1 MPRQLKINV
10 DANYNP
16 SAPFTVNFAAPVIIE
31 PGNKIA
37 MDKFSAVIKDI
48 TVDFDLPESIFT
60 LYYSLT
66 GVNNQSTPITLPSKH
81 YTTLAELL
89 NLMTTNCNS
98 AFSGYV
104 ANMLPEQEAG
114 NFNYYRDIGL
124 KMLVSAA
131 TGNKFLFEYAT
142 CPFSELLLTPTNLS
156 PDTSGNFSPTEPDV
170 EWQLAQTDEEIIL
183 TRGGGCMVE
192 FNINFPTQND
202 AIDNGIE
209 TFIGLIDA
217 KSDDLGLVQDPDTG
231 VLYLTNING
240 VKTEIPLASIPNGS
254 TCQIYQSGGYF
265 QLRCFTKDEAG
276 LEIEHFNTINAY
288 PQALGS
294 VDFFGTYN
302 FRALGISDV
311 VDVNFPSIGGIVSMT
326 KEIPYGATQDELT
339 RTVALDFTEASALR
353 AGLNVPNGLL
363 LCVPQ
368 NSDFGAYN
376 GNGAMNLSSINS
388 SFDLALEILDLPLQT
403 YQASSDRKPGS
414 RQNIVCYFRPIL
426 SNVGLNS
433 YTYDSLAYQ
442 WLDIAVTYPLNLSSL
457 SFRVFNPS
465 TGVGLTASSMTFNL
479 MINTLEY

>member
-48 TVDFDLPESIFT
+48 TIDFDLPESTFN
-60 LYYSLT
+60 LYYSINAP
-66 GVNNQSTPITLPSKH
+66 NNQSTSVTLPSKH
-81 YTTLAELL
+81 YDTLAELL

-98 AFSGYV
+98 VFSGYV
-104 ANMLPEQEAG
+104 ANMLPELSDG
-114 NFNYYRDIGL
+114 NFSYYRDRGL
-124 KMLVSAA
+124 KMLASAS
-131 TGNKFLFEYAT
+131 TGNKFLFEYVT
-142 CPFSELLLTPTNLS
+142 CPFSTLAVTPDNLS
-156 PDTSGNFSPTEPDV
+156 ADTSGNWYPTTAGVNWEIT
-170 EWQLAQTDEEIIL
+170 QTDEEIYL
-183 TRGGGCMVE
+183 TRGGGCMIQ
-192 FNINFPTQND
+192 FTINFPTQAE
-202 AIDNGIE
+202 AIANGIA
-209 TFIGLIDA
+209 TIIGLLNKNGSYI
-217 KSDDLGLVQDPDTG
+217 GLVQAPTG
-231 VLYLTNING
+231 ILYLLAAGQIR
-240 VKTEIPLASIPNGS
+240 TEIPLASIPRGS

-265 QLRCFTKDEAG
+265 QLRCFTPDQDG
-276 LEIEHFNTINAY
+276 LEIEHFNSINAY

-294 VDFFGTYN
+294 VDFFGEYN
-302 FRALGISDV
+302 FRASGISTSIA
-311 VDVNFPSIGGIVSMT
+311 VNFPSIGQVVTMT
-326 KEIPYGATQDELT
+326 KDLPYGATQNLLA
-339 RTVALDFTEASALR
+339 RTVALDFTEASSLR

-368 NSDFGAYN
+368 NSDFGAYD
-376 GNGAMNLSSINS
+376 GAGAMNLSSINS

>member
-60 LYYSLT
+60 LWYSLNSP
-66 GVNNQSTPITLPSKH
+66 NNQSAPITLPSKH
-81 YTTLAELL
+81 YATLAELL
-89 NLMTTNCNS
+89 NLMTTNCNA
-98 AFSGYV
+98 AFSAHV
-104 ANMLPEQEAG
+104 ANMIPVTPG
-114 NFNYYRDIGL
+114 GTFSYRDRGL
-124 KMLVSAA
+124 KMLASAT
-131 TGNKFLFEYAT
+131 TGNKFLFEYVT
-142 CPFSELLLTPTNLS
+142 CPFNALAVGETDMSA
-156 PDTSGNFSPTEPDV
+156 DTSGNWYPTGAGD
-170 EWQLAQTDEEIIL
+170 WAITQTDEEIYL

-192 FNINFPTQND
+192 FTVNLPSQAE
-202 AIDNGIE
+202 AIADGSI
-209 TFIGLIDA
+209 TTIGLLN
-217 KSDDLGLVQDPDTG
+217 KNGLLLGLFQDDDG
-231 VLYLTNING
+231 ILYLSTIDSVN
-240 VKTEIPLASIPNGS
+240 TEIPLASIPHGS

-265 QLRCFTKDEAG
+265 QLRCFTIVG
-276 LEIEHFNTINAY
+276 GVQTEHFNSINAY
-288 PQALGS
+288 STALGT
-294 VDFFGTYN
+294 VDFFGQYN
-302 FRALGISDV
+302 FRAFGSKTSV
-311 VDVNFPSIGGIVSMT
+311 SVNLPAIGQEVTMT
-326 KEIPYGATQDELT
+326 KDIAYGVTQNQLT

-353 AGLNVPNGLL
+353 AGLGVPNGLL

-368 NSDFGAYN
+368 NSDFGSYS
-376 GNGAMNLSSINS
+376 GSEAMNLSSINS

-414 RQNIVCYFRPIL
+414 RQNIVCYFRPVL
-426 SNVGLNS
+426 SNVGLNA

-442 WLDIAVTYPLNLSSL
+442 WLDIATSYPLNLSSL